1 MTSINEAV
9 KAQTQNVQPVTTL
22 EVLPSAN
29 QFFTEEFLG
38 KIENAAQT
46 EGYAISVREAV
57 QRDLIKAN
65 FSYMDLYSSKYLIG
79 KNLTVKDTPEAIAAD
94 DRRSKVLRR
103 CEMGH
108 LKNKISL
115 DADFEG
121 ITNLKKREEF
131 IALQF
136 EQTMTWY
143 DLDRKVLGT
152 QQIGLIDECHNKA
165 KDTVRNIRD
174 GMQGEQELTQA
185 IELGL
190 STTPEKK
197 RAKTLGEKIQ
207 TTLDTLK
214 LQAEKIE
221 HPEFSESILA
231 YVDKMSLMTDAIDA
245 DIAARKEEEIERK
258 AQDKLDAKEAKAVE
272 AFFEVPE

>member
-9 KAQTQNVQPVTTL
+9 KAQTQNVQPVMTL

-46 EGYAISVREAV
+46 EGLAISVREQV
-57 QRDLIKAN
+57 QRDLIEAN

-79 KNLTVKDTPEAIAAD
+79 KNLTVKDTPEAKSAD
-94 DRRSKVLRR
+94 DRYQKVLRR

-121 ITNLKKREEF
+121 LTGKKREEF
-131 IALQF
+131 ITLQL
-136 EQTMTWY
+136 EKTLGWY

-152 QQIGLIDECHNKA
+152 KQTGLIDECHNKA
-165 KDTVRNIRD
+165 KDTVRNIRV
-174 GMQGEQELTQA
+174 GMEGEQKLTQA

-190 STTPEKK
+190 SAPEKK
-197 RAKTLGEKIQ
+197 KVKTLGEKIQ

-221 HPEFSESILA
+221 HPEYGEAIFA
-231 YVDKMSLMTDAIDA
+231 YVDSMSQMTEWIDA
-245 DIAARKEEEIERK
+245 DIAARKEQEIEEK
-258 AQDKLDAKEAKAVE
+258 AQAKLEAKLE
-272 AFFEVPE
+272 AESEVPE

>member
-9 KAQTQNVQPVTTL
+9 KAQTQNAQPVESL

-46 EGYAISVREAV
+46 EGLAISIREAV
-57 QRDLIKAN
+57 QRDLIEAN

-79 KNLTVKDTPEAIAAD
+79 KNLTVKDTPEAKSAD
-94 DRRSKVLRR
+94 DRYQKVLRR

-121 ITNLKKREEF
+121 LTGKKREEF
-131 IALQF
+131 TTLQL
-136 EQTMTWY
+136 EKTLGWY

-152 QQIGLIDECHNKA
+152 RQTGLIDECHKKA

-185 IELGL
+185 IDNGL
-190 STTPEKK
+190 SAPEKR

-214 LQAEKIE
+214 LQAEKVE
-221 HPEFSESILA
+221 HPEF
-231 YVDKMSLMTDAIDA
+231 
-245 DIAARKEEEIERK
+245 
-258 AQDKLDAKEAKAVE
+258 
-272 AFFEVPE
+272 